1 MNASLDRLVQN
12 PPTDQFTLL
21 EQHFKI
27 WPDSSV
33 NMLKQKGSFPY
44 YYVDNF
50 EKLEETQSPPRKK
63 LTNSLQQYE
72 VIVTDEECERAIEV
86 FNLYRF
92 KIGEYY
98 IFYVKTHVF
107 LAAVVLSFRIRC
119 YETYGLDCCQYYTAS
134 NLLGD
139 AMLQVC
145 NPELH
150 LLTQREHLDVVK
162 KIDQERS

>member
-72 VIVTDEECERAIEV
+72 VTVTDEECERAIEV

-92 KIGEYY
+92 ISYVMIFLKIS
-98 IFYVKTHVF
+98 IIKCFI
-107 LAAVVLSFRIRC
+107 LI
-119 YETYGLDCCQYYTAS
+119 
-134 NLLGD
+134 NI
-139 AMLQVC
+139 
-145 NPELH
+145 H
-150 LLTQREHLDVVK
+150 LVSRPC
-162 KIDQERS
+162 IANISI